1 MLRACSCMVCSLQ
14 GALAEEYEAALVRSA
29 ADTRFAQQHGP
40 SCYYVLEAVLTTQ
53 EEAAHEDAT

>member
-1 MLRACSCMVCSLQ
+1 MVCSLQ